1 MFIWDNDEQHT
12 LINNA
17 LSVTNV
23 VGLLFFFSYYQLM
36 AHKPT
41 ILLGRNKS

>member
-23 VGLLFFFSYYQLM
+23 GLLFFYAYYQLM
-36 AHKPT
+36 AHKHT